1 MKRYCSLRR
10 HSDGQYV
17 QDLPVRLPAN
27 ACLCAAR
34 YNFMA
39 REEEVAVLKTL
50 DLPQLLAAWRAA
62 LAPGSAT
69 RRKLA
74 IYVAGR
80 SHQGDLQCP
89 PDAGVKAMQEEDA
102 VRSACRMVP
111 QLQGELPPV
120 QG

>member
-1 MKRYCSLRR
+1 
-10 HSDGQYV
+10 
-17 QDLPVRLPAN
+17 
-27 ACLCAAR
+27 
-34 YNFMA
+34 MA

-74 IYVAGR
+74 VHVAGR

-89 PDAGVKAMQEEDA
+89 PAAGVEAMKEEDA
-102 VRSACRMVP
+102 VRAACRMVP